1 MKCQA
6 VCFKQ
11 RGCFMQIFNS
21 PALQADHEKLKKNS
35 NTKIKNKKKRKIKK
49 DTVIHFYF
57 GSVQFSEKQ
66 KFAVSVRRK
75 FR

>member
-1 MKCQA
+1 MEPILIA
-6 VCFKQ
+6 VSGQPFHQ
-11 RGCFMQIFNS
+11 V
-21 PALQADHEKLKKNS
+21 ALQQN
-35 NTKIKNKKKRKIKK
+35 

-75 FR
+75 FRWQLAMGWAGPMQAAVAKFR